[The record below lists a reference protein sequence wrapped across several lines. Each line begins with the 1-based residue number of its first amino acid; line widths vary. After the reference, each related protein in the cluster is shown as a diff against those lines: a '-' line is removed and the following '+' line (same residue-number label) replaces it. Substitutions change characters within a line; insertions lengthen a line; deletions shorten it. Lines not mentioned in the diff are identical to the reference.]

1 MCILKLSVI
10 LIVLYIALNHLKAMP
25 MESHQ
30 MEKQKCNTATCAT
43 QRLANFLIHFSNS
56 FGTIHSPTNVGPN
69 MYGKHNT
76 AEVLNR
82 VSLTDFPF

>member
-1 MCILKLSVI
+1 MCILKLSVL
-10 LIVLYIALNHLKAMP
+10 LIVLALALNHLEAMP

-30 MEKQKCNTATCAT
+30 MEKRKCNTATCAI

-56 FGTIHSPTNVGPN
+56 FGDASSPTNVGPN
-69 MYGKHNT
+69 TYGKRNT

-82 VSLTDFPF
+82 EPLTDFPL